1 MPVATVL
8 SDAPAGPPRARFAAV
23 REAMS
28 ATRFRLFATDAIS
41 GLLIALPVFFVG
53 RSRLPESVLAAAT
66 EKMSLLYIGAMAAR
80 HHPTPLAPAALS
92 YLAAVVLS
100 AAAIAW
106 AGSMGRM
113 LAANGAVFAAFAAAG
128 WHPDV
133 PVPPAGPAAV
143 VALMTAAA
151 VLDHALETRRARRR
165 SRELDGRREAGV
177 DVVRHIA
184 HCVNPAIRVA
194 ASPLD
199 AVREHLARSGRLDEV
214 VSRRRDG
221 SGETAA
227 EAIEATVVALKQI
240 RDVLE
245 DTERIFGD
253 RFSPEDFEE
262 VDLPALFR
270 SEIAPVEGGGKV
282 EVRFDIQVA
291 RPVRLHRTSF
301 VQAVRNL
308 VRNAEVHGFPDG
320 FVPRGKPFIRFEIQQ
335 TARETIVDCT
345 NNGVPFPEG
354 FSTRDFLTF
363 GRKGKNSRGRGLGGA
378 WIRKFVE
385 IHGGTFRKVGNDPV
399 HFRIALPRRRGW

>member
-1 MPVATVL
+1 VAVAP
-8 SDAPAGPPRARFAAV
+8 SDPPAGRLLARLAAA

-28 ATRFRLFATDAIS
+28 ATRIRLFATDAVS
-41 GLLIALPVFFVG
+41 GLLIALPVFFLG
-53 RSRLPESVLAAAT
+53 RSHLPEWAFLVGAERLLRLHVTALAGR
-66 EKMSLLYIGAMAAR
+66 L
-80 HHPTPLAPAALS
+80 HPTPVVPAALS
-92 YLAAVVLS
+92 YLAAVVVS

-106 AGSMGRM
+106 AGSMSRM

-128 WHPDV
+128 RHPGLS
-133 PVPPAGPAAV
+133 VPPAGPAAV

-151 VLDHALETRRARRR
+151 VLDHALERRRERRRA
-165 SRELDGRREAGV
+165 RELDGRREAGV

-194 ASPLD
+194 VSPLE
-199 AVREHLARSGRLDEV
+199 AVREHLVRSGRIDEV

-221 SGETAA
+221 GTETAG

-253 RFSPEDFEE
+253 RISPDDFEE
-262 VDLPALFR
+262 VDLFALFR
-270 SEIAPVEGGGKV
+270 SEIAPVAAGGSV
-282 EVRFDIQVA
+282 EVRFDVQA
-291 RPVRLHRTSF
+291 DRPVRLHRTSF

-308 VRNAEVHGFPDG
+308 IRNAEVHGFPDG
-320 FVPRGKPFIRFEIQQ
+320 FVPREKPFVRFEVRQ

-345 NNGVPFPEG
+345 NNGAPFPEG
-354 FSTRDFLTF
+354 FSTHDFLAF

-399 HFRIALPRRRGW
+399 HFRIALPRGRGW